1 MKTLVVGCDASG
13 KSTLL
18 AGIHRRYGDAIREST
33 RSDVGLAFKRAN
45 IDRRI
50 DGSFIDEREAFYLD
64 IERQER
70 DIARDYPDIATT
82 NATLITRLSHDVMRR
97 CIGLAGYDDEDIIS
111 RWFDD
116 EEDAGTPRPD
126 IIAFTYAPFATICAR
141 IVERQQA
148 GMQDERFWGF
158 NSPFFLERYQERWRR
173 LMPALGE
180 CGLCYVTFDTAI
192 ETPEQIMTGYATVRH
207 EIMEQDKV

>member
-18 AGIHRRYGDAIREST
+18 AGIHQRYGDVVREST
-33 RSDVGLAFKRAN
+33 RSEEGLAFKRAN

-50 DGSFIDEREAFYLD
+50 EGSFIDEREAFYLD

-70 DIARDYPDIATT
+70 DMGRNCPDIATT
-82 NATLITRLSHDVMRR
+82 NASLITRLSHDVMRR
-97 CIGLAGYDDEDIIS
+97 CIGLTGGDDEEIID

-116 EEDAGTPRPD
+116 EEGADTPRPD
-126 IIAFTYAPFATICAR
+126 IIAFTYAPFPTIRAR
-141 IVERQQA
+141 IIERQQA
-148 GMQDERFWGF
+148 GMRDERFWGF

-173 LMPALGE
+173 LMPALAE
-180 CGLCYVTFDTAI
+180 RGLRYAAFDTAA
-192 ETPEQIMTGYATVRH
+192 EAPEQIMEQYAALRH
-207 EIMEQDKV
+207 EIMEQGKA